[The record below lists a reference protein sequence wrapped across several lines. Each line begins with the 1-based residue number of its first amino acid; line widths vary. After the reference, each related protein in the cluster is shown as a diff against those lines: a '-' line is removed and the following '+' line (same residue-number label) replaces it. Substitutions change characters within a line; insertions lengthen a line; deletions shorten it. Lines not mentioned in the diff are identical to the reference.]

1 MENPERVP
9 VSARLRQIM
18 MERHLKQADILRM
31 VKPYCNLYGE
41 KIGSNALSEWVNGKY
56 EPNQRKLSILSMA
69 LNVSEAW
76 LMGYDDVQNPNETQA
91 RLENDAV
98 ITITDSD
105 LRLLEAYHANPS
117 AQVYINRMLGLPDPD
132 PEGSD
137 AT

>member
-18 MERHLKQADILRM
+18 MERNLKQADILRM
-31 VKPYCNLYGE
+31 VKPYCGLYGE

-76 LMGYDDVQNPNETQA
+76 LMGYDDVPKVHETQA
-91 RLENDAV
+91 RLKNDSV
-98 ITITDSD
+98 ILITDAD

-117 AQVYINRMLGLPDPD
+117 AQVYVNRILGLPDP
-132 PEGSD
+132 EGG
-137 AT
+137 AE